1 MRITFGGAFILA
13 FHLVLCGP
21 LISKVS
27 ASEQGESGID
37 NKSSQVPSMG
47 VYRPPGAFRTQ
58 GSFGF
63 QSPALPLTQLTN
75 QDPPFQKADSES
87 SWSTVGQKNQVKSRP
102 PIGNDGGPSSLR
114 NNGRNNSG
122 RYNNSQGGTGTGRFN
137 DDQGGSG
144 NWSKVGISGGSFNRN
159 SRPNQTSQINP
170 SPNWRASGAAEIN
183 DNWRSKKA
191 PGTNNLEGR
200 PLTGGNKPPPT
211 SLDDL
216 NSSMSNISLD
226 SKGSNKWDGYR
237 PSRTNSRF
245 YNMKTGQ
252 SWGPPLFD
260 YDTLIKY
267 AKLPATHKRYI
278 IIGDVHGQLDD
289 LNKLLKKVSFNMS
302 EDLIILAGDLVNKG
316 QDSLGVV
323 RLAQKIGAKCVRGN
337 HENYLYSIRKEIQ
350 LKQPSK
356 KWKDAQVSLT
366 NQMDI
371 NDWKYL
377 DSCPLVLELP
387 DLDEKVVVAHAGVD
401 ANAPIDDQ
409 DPNFTMYVP
418 HMPNLKV
425 ANKYYTAHE
434 NWQEEWAQKHSQDG
448 MTGVYGHTE
457 LKTLDIRPLAKGIDT
472 SCYLGGEL
480 TANIYPGDEIV
491 SVKCTDYNKQEKPE
505 ATPLLE

>member
-1 MRITFGGAFILA
+1 
-13 FHLVLCGP
+13 
-21 LISKVS
+21 
-27 ASEQGESGID
+27 
-37 NKSSQVPSMG
+37 
-47 VYRPPGAFRTQ
+47 
-58 GSFGF
+58 
-63 QSPALPLTQLTN
+63 
-75 QDPPFQKADSES
+75 
-87 SWSTVGQKNQVKSRP
+87 
-102 PIGNDGGPSSLR
+102 
-114 NNGRNNSG
+114 
-122 RYNNSQGGTGTGRFN
+122 
-137 DDQGGSG
+137 
-144 NWSKVGISGGSFNRN
+144 
-159 SRPNQTSQINP
+159 
-170 SPNWRASGAAEIN
+170 
-183 DNWRSKKA
+183 
-191 PGTNNLEGR
+191 
-200 PLTGGNKPPPT
+200 
-211 SLDDL
+211 
-216 NSSMSNISLD
+216 
-226 SKGSNKWDGYR
+226 
-237 PSRTNSRF
+237 
-245 YNMKTGQ
+245 MKTGQ